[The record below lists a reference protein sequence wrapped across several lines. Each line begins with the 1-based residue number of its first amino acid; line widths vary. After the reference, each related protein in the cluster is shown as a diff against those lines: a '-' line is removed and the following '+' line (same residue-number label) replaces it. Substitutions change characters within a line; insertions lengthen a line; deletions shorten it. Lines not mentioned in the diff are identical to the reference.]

1 MRHISHDREGER
13 KRERRGREREKRE
26 GEKESAATD
35 QRFAWECFHVRAAI
49 DDAPTP
55 LLRKTS

>member
-1 MRHISHDREGER
+1 MTGREREREGER
-13 KRERRGREREKRE
+13 EEGGREREKRE
-26 GEKESAATD
+26 GEKESAATH
-35 QRFAWECFHVRAAI
+35 QRIEWECFHVRAAI